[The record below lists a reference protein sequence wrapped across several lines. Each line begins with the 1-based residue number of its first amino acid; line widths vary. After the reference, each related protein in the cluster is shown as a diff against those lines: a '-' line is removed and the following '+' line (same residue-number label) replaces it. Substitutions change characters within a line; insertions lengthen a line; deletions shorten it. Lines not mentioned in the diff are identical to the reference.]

1 MSDSSGKPGNPGP
14 QKPSGSAGGDPRKV
28 NFSSMTLILLVAAV
42 LVSIFAWTSSPT
54 NHGNTVPYSFFYSQ
68 LQKNQVRNVTF
79 HGEVLTGRWKQI
91 PAETPEGLTGTLVEQ
106 FNTVLPPVQL
116 SELEPELRKNSV
128 PFNASPI
135 ADVGLG
141 NLFFWVLMP
150 LLFVFLMWNMLRR
163 SADPFGAGGM
173 MGGFIRSPARRF
185 EKNEKSA
192 KRGALTGS

>member
-1 MSDSSGKPGNPGP
+1 M
-14 QKPSGSAGGDPRKV
+14 
-28 NFSSMTLILLVAAV
+28 
-42 LVSIFAWTSSPT
+42 
-54 NHGNTVPYSFFYSQ
+54 
-68 LQKNQVRNVTF
+68 
-79 HGEVLTGRWKQI
+79 
-91 PAETPEGLTGTLVEQ
+91 
-106 FNTVLPPVQL
+106 QL

-192 KRGALTGS
+192 KFDDVAGLKAAKQDLQEVVDFLRDPGRFTRLGAKIPKGVLLVGPPGTGKTLLARATAGEAGVPFFSINGSEFIQMFVG

>member
-1 MSDSSGKPGNPGP
+1 MSDSSGKPGNSGP
-14 QKPSGSAGGDPRKV
+14 QKPAGTPGGDPRKV
-28 NFSSMTLILLVAAV
+28 NFSSMTLVLLVAAV

-91 PAETPEGLTGTLVEQ
+91 PTETPEGLTGTLVEQ

-116 SELEPELRKNSV
+116 SELEPELRKHDV

-135 ADVGLG
+135 TDVGLG

-163 SADPFGAGGM
+163 SADPF
-173 MGGFIRSPARRF
+173 
-185 EKNEKSA
+185 
-192 KRGALTGS
+192 